1 MTGIDQRLAAW
12 LADEMRSRTATDDEL
27 ADVAGL
33 AERGGGRAWAC
44 EEAHRRVALGIGA
57 MRADIPQGPVL
68 AHYLFSGRRE

>member
-33 AERGGGRAWAC
+33 ASAAAGGCGRA
-44 EEAHRRVALGIGA
+44 RRHTAASHLA
-57 MRADIPQGPVL
+57 SAQSRADIPQGPAL
-68 AHYLFSGRRE
+68 AHYLLSGRRE